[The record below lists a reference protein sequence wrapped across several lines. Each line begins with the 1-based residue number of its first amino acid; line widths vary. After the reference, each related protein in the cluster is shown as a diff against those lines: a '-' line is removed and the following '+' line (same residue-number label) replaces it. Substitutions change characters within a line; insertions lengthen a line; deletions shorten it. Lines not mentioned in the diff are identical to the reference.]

1 MNSPNTKSKLIYFY
15 AQLNPEENNV
25 LIATLPDNSGKI
37 LTFNQHDFNDE
48 QCVTILEKLDSDMN
62 TSRIKLTALT
72 SRIDLLYG
80 KVIS

>member
-1 MNSPNTKSKLIYFY
+1 MNSPNTKSKLIFFY

-25 LIATLPDNSGKI
+25 LIATLPDNRGKT

-48 QCVTILEKLDSDMN
+48 QCVTILEKLDSDKN